1 MNGIL
6 LQIHIQ
12 GSQWLHLLL
21 KQGFFLQG
29 IQISWFQRVYFK
41 VGVIF
46 SFQDMEENFKQVRLQ
61 DRQYQKILEKKHN
74 TKVSV
79 LIVVFFSVLTS
90 VHFKWLYYHGSSGN
104 QVIWES
110 VKSAGLL
117 FVKSLYE
124 KTESLRK

>member
-1 MNGIL
+1 
-6 LQIHIQ
+6 
-12 GSQWLHLLL
+12 
-21 KQGFFLQG
+21 
-29 IQISWFQRVYFK
+29 
-41 VGVIF
+41 
-46 SFQDMEENFKQVRLQ
+46 MEENFKQVRLQ
-61 DRQYQKILEKKHN
+61 DRQYQNILEKKHN

-79 LIVVFFSVLTS
+79 LIVVFFPALTS